1 MSTITPAADYGSLQH
16 SIDQVIGKI
25 GLQRTI
31 FLLDS
36 FINNTTLRQN
46 DSEKVQLLTHYL
58 VNEAIHAFDLNTGLF
73 YVCGER
79 SYRDARMCCF
89 HLLRKYTDYT
99 FSKIGLNMHCSERT
113 VMYGNTVAEQRLCVP
128 KGNPVFTS
136 RYTLLESKLIEFI
149 SKVN

>member
-1 MSTITPAADYGSLQH
+1 MSNSPSAADYGSLQN
-16 SIDQVIGKI
+16 SIDQVVGKI

-31 FLLDS
+31 FLLNS
-36 FINNTTLRQN
+36 FITNTSVSHNET
-46 DSEKVQLLTHYL
+46 EKMQMLTRYL
-58 VNEAIHAFDLNTGLF
+58 VNEAIQAFNLDTGMF

-99 FSKIGLNMHCSERT
+99 FSKIGLTMHCSERA
-113 VMYGNTVAEQRLCVP
+113 VMYGSTVAEQRLGVT
-128 KGNPVFTS
+128 KGNHVFNS
-136 RYTLLESKLIEFI
+136 RYSLLESKLIEFI